1 MKSGKFCLGLRQ
13 TLKTLRQG
21 KSKLV
26 IIANNTPPLRWDWEV
41 GSEAV
46 YGVFWPH
53 GVDLIIVCL
62 KLKLFI
68 LIAGNLKLNTMPCW
82 LRLVFITTLVTTLS
96 LAQPVESTS
105 ECARCPSLI
114 QEILTLLGL
123 CLQVKEVKDSKLFFL
138 LSCMVWNTCL
148 YHLVG
153 NWLWNSWRV
162 QSTRQL
168 GDTWFCYELAYQFY
182 FNVLN
187 ALSRLFVIDRR
198 ISGWHYR

>member
-1 MKSGKFCLGLRQ
+1 MLVSLIVVFFFTWLFQKKAIESINSRLALVMKSGKFCLGLRQ

-123 CLQVKEVKDSKLFFL
+123 CLQVKEVKDSKLFFFAVL
-138 LSCMVWNTCL
+138 YGVKYMFIPSCWK
-148 YHLVG
+148 
-153 NWLWNSWRV
+153 
-162 QSTRQL
+162 
-168 GDTWFCYELAYQFY
+168 LALKFLKGAI
-182 FNVLN
+182 N
-187 ALSRLFVIDRR
+187 
-198 ISGWHYR
+198 